1 MLALL
6 DRQLIRHLELQN
18 PPDLSTKLKLMGVDV
33 SETQFIGRNIT
44 DVAAQV
50 ASFGDFFAEKH
61 AQTVSGPSTASP
73 PSMGKETTSSSVK
86 LDASTPRKRHGA
98 AAAAEGPVEALTYRD
113 PFAGVYKKY
122 DLSNSLR
129 LRIGLTHMRNSG
141 TSLVPTA
148 NISWGG

>member
-1 MLALL
+1 M
-6 DRQLIRHLELQN
+6 
-18 PPDLSTKLKLMGVDV
+18 STKLKLMGVDV

-86 LDASTPRKRHGA
+86 LDA
-98 AAAAEGPVEALTYRD
+98 LT
-113 PFAGVYKKY
+113 A
-122 DLSNSLR
+122 S
-129 LRIGLTHMRNSG
+129 
-141 TSLVPTA
+141 
-148 NISWGG
+148 